1 VEPRSHH
8 RQTVF
13 REQHF
18 ETEELR
24 LHVAAGPASGPPMLF
39 LHGVLR
45 RWQDFLTLLPPFSA
59 RWQCYALDFRGHGG
73 SDRTPGQYC
82 VADYARDAVETIRT
96 QVEEPAVVYGHSLGA
111 MVACA
116 VAAAEPERVRA
127 VVLEDPPFQTLGS
140 EIFNTPFH
148 SFFTGI
154 RTLLATGERSVE
166 ALARGMAE
174 IRVGPPGGVPVR
186 LGDVRDATQ
195 LRFSARCLIDL
206 DPEVLDP
213 LVEGR
218 WLNGFETDAVLAG
231 VRCPALLITGDY
243 GSGGML
249 PGDAADRVAAQLVQC
264 TRVHLPGVG
273 HQIHWMHAETTLR
286 LVTAFVE
293 SL

>member
-1 VEPRSHH
+1 
-8 RQTVF
+8 
-13 REQHF
+13 
-18 ETEELR
+18 
-24 LHVAAGPASGPPMLF
+24 MLF

-45 RWQDFLTLLPPFSA
+45 RWQDFLTLLPPLST

-73 SDRTPGQYC
+73 SGRTPGQYR
-82 VADYARDAVETIRT
+82 VVDYVGDALETIRT
-96 QVEEPAVVYGHSLGA
+96 QVDEPAVLYGHSLGA

-116 VAAAEPERVRA
+116 LAAAEPERVRA
-127 VVLEDPPFQTLGS
+127 VVLEDPPFETLGADIATTS
-140 EIFNTPFH
+140 FH
-148 SFFTGI
+148 SFFAGI
-154 RTLLATGERSVE
+154 QALLATGEQSVE

-174 IRVGPPGGVPVR
+174 IRVGPPGSVPAR
-186 LGDVRDATQ
+186 LADLRDATQ
-195 LRFSARCLIDL
+195 LRFSARCLVDL
-206 DPEVLDP
+206 DPDVLAP
-213 LVEGR
+213 LLEGS
-218 WLNGFETDAVLAG
+218 WLDSFDTDRVLAG

-249 PGDAADRVAAQLVQC
+249 PADAAVRVSAQLEQC